1 MKLLDAHS
9 HINFRAYAD
18 DAEEAIARANEQGIG
33 MLAVGSQ
40 YVTSE
45 SAIAMAEKHDDM
57 WAVVGLHPTNLVSSH
72 EDENELAPGAVRES
86 TFDTEKYR
94 ALAKSSK
101 KIVAIGECGLD
112 YFHMDIPGITLE
124 ELKHRQK
131 EAFRAHLDLALE
143 LSLPVMIHCREAHDD
158 LADILEEYDK
168 AGKRVRGN
176 IHCFTGTWKEAQR
189 YLALDMC
196 ISFTGVITFKPK
208 KAEVERGET
217 LQDVVKLVPLEK
229 MLVETDCP
237 YLAPEPYRGKRNEP
251 AYVHYVA
258 AKVAELKGIDVSEVE
273 RQTLANA
280 KNLFRI

>member
-9 HINFRAYAD
+9 HINFRAYESD
-18 DAEEAIARANEQGIG
+18 VEETIARAKELGIG

-40 YVTSE
+40 YATSK
-45 SAIAMAEKHDDM
+45 SAIAVAENHDDI

-72 EDENELAPGAVRES
+72 EDEAEALGAAKETS
-86 TFDTEKYR
+86 FEADKYR
-94 ALAKSSK
+94 ALAASSQK
-101 KIVAIGECGLD
+101 VVAIGECGLD
-112 YFHMDIPGITLE
+112 YFHTDIPGITLD
-124 ELKHRQK
+124 ELKRRQK
-131 EAFRAHLDLALE
+131 EAFRQHLDLALE
-143 LSLPVMIHCREAHDD
+143 LSLPAMIHCREAHDD
-158 LADILEEYDK
+158 LADILEEYDR

-176 IHCFTGTWKEAQR
+176 IHCFTGSWKEAQR

-217 LQDVVKLVPLEK
+217 LQDVVKKVPLDK

-251 AYVHYVA
+251 SYVAYVA
-258 AKVAELKGIDVSEVE
+258 AKVAELKGITVEEVE
-273 RQTLANA
+273 RQTLTNA
-280 KNLFRI
+280 RALFGI

>member
-9 HINFRAYAD
+9 HINFRAYEAD
-18 DAEEAIARANEQGIG
+18 VEETIARAREQGIG

-40 YVTSE
+40 YATSQ
-45 SAIAMAEKHDDM
+45 SAVSCAEAHEDM

-72 EDENELAPGAVRES
+72 EDEAEALGAAKE
-86 TFDTEKYR
+86 TAFDAEKYR

-101 KIVAIGECGLD
+101 KVVAIGECGLD
-112 YFHMDIPGITLE
+112 YFHTDIPGITLD
-124 ELKHRQK
+124 ELKRRQK
-131 EAFRAHLDLALE
+131 EAFRQHLDLALE

-158 LADILEEYDK
+158 LADILEEYDQ

-176 IHCFTGTWKEAQR
+176 IHCFTGSWKEAQR

-217 LQDVVKLVPLEK
+217 LQDVVKKVPLEK
-229 MLVETDCP
+229 LLVETDCP

-251 AYVHYVA
+251 AYVAYVA
-258 AKVAELKGIDVSEVE
+258 AKVAELKGIAVEEVE

-280 KNLFRI
+280 RTLFRI